1 MLRALWTLS
10 LKDTLSKLGV
20 RRSDCLHSC
29 RILGSEECEECVGPI
44 WACFLGVKGVL
55 GWADLGLF
63 SGCEECAG
71 LG

>member
-10 LKDTLSKLGV
+10 SKNTLSELAV

-29 RILGSEECEECVGPI
+29 RILGSEECEECVG
-44 WACFLGVKGVL
+44 LVL
-55 GWADLGLF
+55 DWADLGLF
-63 SGCEECAG
+63 SGCEGCVG